1 MTQSSLSRRRFL
13 QAAGVAVALPWLEST
28 APKARAGMPVAPRR
42 RMVAIMYPL
51 SFHPPQFF
59 PEQTGPDY
67 TPTRYLKWIEAYRQD
82 FTVFSGLSHP
92 RVAQSHA
99 ESENVFLTGCP
110 VEGRLGGAV
119 AIRNTVSLDQ
129 VAAAHLGDQTRFPTL
144 NVGNMS
150 FLPSGGRVPGMT
162 KPSEFFAKLFYSGNA
177 EQQKAQKRRL
187 RNGQSILDLVG
198 EQARDMQ
205 RGLPTRDV
213 TKLDEYFS
221 AVREAEQRLSTILEW
236 EDTPKPNPDGP
247 APADVSQREKP
258 FEFLRVMYDLLVL
271 ALRHDASRLITV
283 HAGFMGTQPLFNGT
297 TIDYHNLSH
306 HGKLPENLEKLSRL
320 EDESMKTFAH
330 LMKSLTETQEEGE
343 PLLNRTMVML
353 GSNLGNSNTHETT
366 NLPVLLAG
374 GGFKHGRHLAF
385 DREHNTPLCNL
396 YVSMLQR
403 MGLEI
408 SSFGSSKGTL
418 TGLEFSS
425 T

>member
-1 MTQSSLSRRRFL
+1 M
-13 QAAGVAVALPWLEST
+13 ALPWLEST
-28 APKARAGMPVAPRR
+28 APKCRAGSPGTTRR

-59 PEQTGPDY
+59 PERTGPDY
-67 TPTRYLKWIEAYRQD
+67 EASRYLKWIEAYRKD

-129 VAAAHLGDQTRFPTL
+129 AAAAHLGDQTRFPTL
-144 NVGNMS
+144 NVGNLS

-162 KPSEFFAKLFYSGNA
+162 KPSEFFAKLFYTGNA
-177 EQQKAQKRRL
+177 EQREAQKRRL
-187 RNGQSILDLVG
+187 RNGRSILDLVG
-198 EQARDMQ
+198 EQARDLQ
-205 RGLPTRDV
+205 RGLPPRDA
-213 TKLDEYFS
+213 TKVDEYFS
-221 AVREAEQRLSTILEW
+221 AVREAEQRLTTILEW
-236 EDTPKPNPDGP
+236 EDRPKPQPDRP
-247 APADVSQREKP
+247 APADVSQREQP
-258 FEFLRVMYDLLVL
+258 FDFLRVMYDLLVL

-297 TIDYHNLSH
+297 SIDYHNLSH
-306 HGKLPENLEKLSRL
+306 HGKLPEHLEKLSLL

-330 LMKSLTETQEEGE
+330 LLKSLKETQEEGE
-343 PLLNRTMVML
+343 SLLDRTMVML

-374 GGFKHGRHLAF
+374 GGFRHGNHLAF
-385 DREHNTPLCNL
+385 NRENNTPLCNL

-403 MGLEI
+403 LGLEV

>member
-1 MTQSSLSRRRFL
+1 MTHSSLTRRRFL
-13 QAAGVAVALPWLEST
+13 KAAGVSLALPWLEST
-28 APKARAGMPVAPRR
+28 APVARAGDPVAARR
-42 RMVAIMYPL
+42 RIVAILYPL

-59 PEQTGPDY
+59 PEQAGPDY
-67 TPTRYLKWIEAYRQD
+67 TPTRYLQWLEDYRKD

-110 VEGRLGGAV
+110 VDGRIGGAV

-129 VAAAHLGDQTRFPTL
+129 LAAAHIGSLTRFPTL
-144 NVGNMS
+144 NVGNLS
-150 FLPSGGRVPGMT
+150 FLPSGGRIPGMT
-162 KPSEFFAKLFYSGNA
+162 KPSEFFAKLFFSGNE
-177 EQQKAQKRRL
+177 EQKKTQKRRL
-187 RNGQSILDLVG
+187 QNGQSILDLVS
-198 EQARDMQ
+198 EQASDMR
-205 RGLPTRDV
+205 RGLPTRDAA
-213 TKLDEYFS
+213 KLDEYFS
-221 AVREAEQRLSTILEW
+221 SVREAEKRLSTILEW
-236 EDTPKPNPDGP
+236 EDTPKPKPDGP
-247 APADVSQREKP
+247 APADVPQREKP

-271 ALRHDASRLITV
+271 ALRHDSSRLITV
-283 HAGFMGTQPLFNGT
+283 HAGFMGTQPLFNGA

-306 HGKLPENLEKLSRL
+306 HGKLPENLEKLSQL

-343 PLLNRTMVML
+343 PLLNRTMVLL

-374 GGFKHGRHLAF
+374 GGFKHGRHLMF
-385 DREHNTPLCNL
+385 NRENNTPLCNL

-403 MGLEI
+403 LGLEI
-408 SSFGSSKGTL
+408 PSFGSSKGTL

>member
-1 MTQSSLSRRRFL
+1 MSRSSLSRRRFL
-13 QAAGVAVALPWLEST
+13 QAAGVSLALPWLEST
-28 APKARAGMPVAPRR
+28 ATVARAATSETARR
-42 RMVAIMYPL
+42 RMVAILYPL

-59 PEQTGPDY
+59 PEQTGRGY
-67 TPTRYLKWIEAYRQD
+67 AATRYLKWIEEYRQQ

-110 VEGRLGGAV
+110 VEGRIGGAV

-129 VAAAHLGDQTRFPTL
+129 LAAAHIGSQTRFPTL
-144 NVGNMS
+144 NVGNLS

-187 RNGQSILDLVG
+187 QNGQSILDLVSD
-198 EQARDMQ
+198 QAQDLRRD
-205 RGLPTRDV
+205 LPTRDAN
-213 TKLDEYFS
+213 KLDEYFS
-221 AVREAEQRLSTILEW
+221 SVREAEKRLQTILEW
-236 EDTPKPNPDGP
+236 EEKPKPKPDAP
-247 APADVSQREKP
+247 APPDVPQREKP
-258 FEFLRVMYDLLVL
+258 FEFLRVIYDLLVL
-271 ALRHDASRLITV
+271 ALRHDSSRLITV
-283 HAGFMGTQPLFNGT
+283 HAGFMGTQPLFNGSS
-297 TIDYHNLSH
+297 IDYHNLSH
-306 HGKLPENLEKLSRL
+306 HGKLPENLEKLSLL

-330 LMKSLTETQEEGE
+330 LMKKLTETHEEGE

-366 NLPVLLAG
+366 NLPILLAG
-374 GGFKHGRHLAF
+374 GGFRHGQHLAF
-385 DREHNTPLCNL
+385 NRENNTPLCNL

-403 MGLEI
+403 LGLEI

-418 TGLEFSS
+418 TGLEFSAS
-425 T
+425 